1 MEADFQFETIF
12 KANLTLLHM
21 DILSPFEILF
31 LHLSTFPHTN
41 SIISLYILSDLGCCR
56 FLISHFFSCLL
67 DPSADGTQPR
77 WEQLQPAGT
86 PPPRHYHCAVV
97 FGDRMYIFGGY
108 RGSTFTA
115 DIWAYEFLTNR
126 WVRIDGLSPLSN
138 RRGAS
143 CVLLPHR
150 RSCAIMGGRDDKRR
164 LNDLIEFKF
173 DDHNWSALRNVGD
186 PPQSRV
192 FHSGFL
198 HDRSLYFFGG
208 LNIYNTND
216 MLEYVLEPLLM
227 PTPRS
232 SPSLTSSSLD
242 PPSSRGDHPKRSGKL
257 IYYPEKTYG
266 GARIDF
272 SSLVFSNTFSD
283 VTFVVKHTIDDV
295 TKEDKIYGHRCIL
308 YAASPHFKRLFD
320 SAMKEASDGIIEISD
335 LAPEILREI
344 LHFIYTGRLIRLTTE
359 NVAEVLQAAD
369 KFLIYELVELI
380 ITSLSLIITRDN
392 ITHIITLSS
401 SVPSA
406 SEGLLIQCI
415 NFLASDPLQP
425 NFIDALNLI
434 EDLDG
439 ESHIRLKKIHET
451 EKARV
456 QQRERILAARKAL
469 ADETTAASAER
480 AAASSTPSSSS
491 PPISSATASS
501 SARPG
506 R

>member
-1 MEADFQFETIF
+1 
-12 KANLTLLHM
+12 
-21 DILSPFEILF
+21 
-31 LHLSTFPHTN
+31 
-41 SIISLYILSDLGCCR
+41 
-56 FLISHFFSCLL
+56 
-67 DPSADGTQPR
+67 
-77 WEQLQPAGT
+77 
-86 PPPRHYHCAVV
+86 
-97 FGDRMYIFGGY
+97 
-108 RGSTFTA
+108 
-115 DIWAYEFLTNR
+115 
-126 WVRIDGLSPLSN
+126 
-138 RRGAS
+138 
-143 CVLLPHR
+143 
-150 RSCAIMGGRDDKRR
+150 MGGRDDKRR

-173 DDHNWSALRNVGD
+173 DDHKWTPLRNVGD

-198 HDRSLYFFGG
+198 HERSLYFFGG

-216 MLEYVLEPLLM
+216 MLEYVLEPLLL

-232 SPSLTSSSLD
+232 SPSLVSSSLG
-242 PPSSRGDHPKRSGKL
+242 PASSRGDRPQRTGKL

-272 SSLVFSNTFSD
+272 SSLVFSDTFSD
-283 VTFVVKHTIDDV
+283 VTFVVKHSVDGV
-295 TKEDKIYGHRCIL
+295 AKEDKIPGHRCIL

-335 LAPEILREI
+335 LVPEILREV

-359 NVAEVLQAAD
+359 NVADILQTAD
-369 KFLIYELVELI
+369 KFLIYELVDLI

-439 ESHIRLKKIHET
+439 ESHLRLKKIHDT

-456 QQRERILAARKAL
+456 EQRERILAARKAL
-469 ADETTAASAER
+469 ANETAAAPLSASG
-480 AAASSTPSSSS
+480 SSATSVQNA
-491 PPISSATASS
+491 PISSATASS
-501 SARPG
+501 SGITRSG